1 MNVIMT
7 VGWTWWTLSVVVSI
21 LSPSTAQPS
30 NMTNF
35 CNVTW
40 NPNYTLQCMP
50 SRQIDLLGVKE
61 VYWLKYSK
69 DCSCP
74 NFTQNS
80 TWPSNF
86 LDISND
92 IIPLSN
98 TSKEKPNISYSNCS
112 TTYNQSCSNFTILFN
127 YTCTLTYENGSSM
140 NVTCHF
146 MPNVTNTSTQYF
158 EETNSKAFFQYD
170 KSTMSI
176 SMTTFATSL
185 STENFSA
192 RTGHTTEDDQTPS
205 DHENSHLSTIVWIV
219 LGIVIGF
226 GLLSALGLYLFKKR
240 RKMSERHRQVMST
253 HPALPPGHHPSVTIF
268 TNWKNT
274 DQKPNPLEEIP
285 RKNIVFLQT
294 IGKGMFGTVAKAD
307 VLNINNVKGCGAKRW
322 TTAAIKM
329 TLIADRVHEDA
340 KADFLAELTLMKS
353 IPPHPNIIKM
363 YGSCTAHDPYLMILE
378 FACHGDLKKYLQDQ
392 RMERNY
398 ANAAFSAYGVRPV
411 TDATTTQLPLG
422 VINQGYT
429 ESVNERYV
437 TMSKGGLLTSRTLLS
452 FALQIGHGLEH
463 LADTK
468 IVHRDVAARNILLF
482 EHNVVKISDFGLAR
496 RVGQGDV
503 YERTRKGLLPVR
515 WMSPESLFYNQYS
528 QASDVW
534 SYGVFLWELVT
545 LGSTPYPGLDTN
557 QVLDKIKDGELL
569 TCPPHTS
576 DVINDLMLSCW
587 TSDFSK
593 RPTFSEVC
601 AKLDKLLE
609 AQVEYVDL
617 DQMDDHEYSTL
628 ND

>member
-1 MNVIMT
+1 MWSYALISLVA
-7 VGWTWWTLSVVVSI
+7 VVNAA
-21 LSPSTAQPS
+21 L
-30 NMTNF
+30 
-35 CNVTW
+35 
-40 NPNYTLQCMP
+40 
-50 SRQIDLLGVKE
+50 VKE
-61 VYWLKYSK
+61 NIHGGECVCTNTAGVNARDAAGTSSHVTEVLASGTCAKINGGILTADGY
-69 DCSCP
+69 
-74 NFTQNS
+74 
-80 TWPSNF
+80 TWYQLQYAGKLIWVAGNY
-86 LDISND
+86 LDVHD
-92 IIPLSN
+92 Q
-98 TSKEKPNISYSNCS
+98 
-112 TTYNQSCSNFTILFN
+112 QSCF
-127 YTCTLTYENGSSM
+127 
-140 NVTCHF
+140 
-146 MPNVTNTSTQYF
+146 
-158 EETNSKAFFQYD
+158 
-170 KSTMSI
+170 
-176 SMTTFATSL
+176 
-185 STENFSA
+185 
-192 RTGHTTEDDQTPS
+192 
-205 DHENSHLSTIVWIV
+205 
-219 LGIVIGF
+219 
-226 GLLSALGLYLFKKR
+226 
-240 RKMSERHRQVMST
+240 
-253 HPALPPGHHPSVTIF
+253 
-268 TNWKNT
+268 
-274 DQKPNPLEEIP
+274 
-285 RKNIVFLQT
+285 
-294 IGKGMFGTVAKAD
+294 
-307 VLNINNVKGCGAKRW
+307 
-322 TTAAIKM
+322 
-329 TLIADRVHEDA
+329 ADRVHEDA

-411 TDATTTQLPLG
+411 TDATTAQLPLG

-496 RVGQGDV
+496 R
-503 YERTRKGLLPVR
+503 GLLPVR